1 MTSFMMPFVYN
12 GKPWISNDVI
22 VCSSL
27 LSLHA
32 VYQFSVC
39 HNLAGVFLIILIA
52 LNPGQGQ

>member
-32 VYQFSVC
+32 VYINSLSV
-39 HNLAGVFLIILIA
+39 IA
-52 LNPGQGQ
+52 LPESF